1 MSSLDDDTTNTID
14 INVPTDTEG
23 HPLNWDGNPAKILG
37 LLDETSKHDGSGVVL
52 LVLGAVL
59 LTSQVSRIRFSYTGN
74 RVARTV
80 PFL

>member
-37 LLDETSKHDGSGVVL
+37 LLDVET
-52 LVLGAVL
+52 
-59 LTSQVSRIRFSYTGN
+59 
-74 RVARTV
+74 
-80 PFL
+80 